1 MFSIIRRKGWIMR
14 EPGEQDRRRLAGMFR
29 KGVASADR
37 EQVRR
42 AFRRAGKFLAEMERK
57 GIPEGLSRFW
67 TDIRDLY
74 GMLRDALAGRYS
86 VPFRSL
92 AAVAV
97 TLLYLANPFDLIPD
111 FIPGIGY
118 IDDVFMLSLC
128 LKFMGADLE
137 KYRQW
142 RSIEG
147 SGSS

>member
-1 MFSIIRRKGWIMR
+1 MK
-14 EPGEQDRRRLAGMFR
+14 EPGEQDRRRLTGMFHE
-29 KGVASADR
+29 GVASADR
-37 EQVRR
+37 GQVKR

-57 GIPEGLSRFW
+57 GVPEGLSRIW

-74 GMLRDALAGRYS
+74 GMLRDAVAGRYS

-118 IDDVFMLSLC
+118 IDDVFMVSLC
-128 LKFMGADLE
+128 LKFIGTDLDR
-137 KYRQW
+137 YRRW
-142 RSIEG
+142 RSVES
-147 SGSS
+147 SGPG

>member
-1 MFSIIRRKGWIMR
+1 
-14 EPGEQDRRRLAGMFR
+14 MFR
-29 KGVASADR
+29 EGVASADR
-37 EQVRR
+37 GQVKK

-57 GIPEGLSRFW
+57 GIPEGLRRVW

-86 VPFRSL
+86 VPFRTL
-92 AAVAV
+92 AAVSV

-118 IDDVFMLSLC
+118 IDDVFMVSLC
-128 LKFMGADLE
+128 VKFIGTDLE
-137 KYRQW
+137 KYRRW
-142 RSIEG
+142 RSIES

>member
-1 MFSIIRRKGWIMR
+1 MFH
-14 EPGEQDRRRLAGMFR
+14 Q
-29 KGVASADR
+29 GVASADR
-37 EQVRR
+37 EQVKR
-42 AFRRAGKFLAEMERK
+42 AFRKAGKFLAEMERK
-57 GIPEGLSRFW
+57 GIPEALSRAW

-74 GMLRDALAGRYS
+74 GMLRDAVAGRYS

-118 IDDVFMLSLC
+118 IDDIFMVSLC
-128 LKFMGADLE
+128 VKFIGTDLE

-142 RSIEG
+142 RSVES
-147 SGSS
+147 SGPS